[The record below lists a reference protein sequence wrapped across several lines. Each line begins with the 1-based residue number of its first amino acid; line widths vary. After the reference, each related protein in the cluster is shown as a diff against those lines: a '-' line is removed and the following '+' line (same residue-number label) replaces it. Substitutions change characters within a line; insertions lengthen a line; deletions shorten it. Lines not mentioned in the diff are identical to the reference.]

1 MPLLGDLEMQDL
13 TTSRNSHSSYVTNN
27 ESLEVSVSRKLIYD
41 QKTKVNEYE
50 CRVNLFQELD
60 KTKIFKDK
68 KLTYKINKTYQDFL
82 LLNEK
87 VTEHGQ
93 YQRLVIRGL
102 PSILEFNTVTDRNH
116 YQSFLKI
123 VDTLEQYLKVLSCDR
138 KIL

>member
-1 MPLLGDLEMQDL
+1 
-13 TTSRNSHSSYVTNN
+13 
-27 ESLEVSVSRKLIYD
+27 
-41 QKTKVNEYE
+41 
-50 CRVNLFQELD
+50 LFHELD

-82 LLNEK
+82 ILNEK

-93 YQRLVIRGL
+93 YQKLVTRGL
-102 PSILEFNTVTDRNH
+102 PSILEFKTVTDTNH

-138 KIL
+138 KII